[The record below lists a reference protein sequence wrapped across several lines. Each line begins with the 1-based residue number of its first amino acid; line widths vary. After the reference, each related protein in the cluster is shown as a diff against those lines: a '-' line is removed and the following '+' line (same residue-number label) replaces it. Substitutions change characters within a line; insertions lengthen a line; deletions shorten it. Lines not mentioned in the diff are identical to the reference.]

1 MLRQLK
7 RTAVRATATTVGL
20 GVALEVT
27 THLPSEGRSSE
38 FYHTLSDGIVMPLV
52 RLCLD
57 PEQAHNLAI
66 DAAKAGWAPTYRSL
80 GRAEDGW
87 RVQMDSRPFGSSGA
101 GGGDS
106 NDVNNGRGGGGG
118 LVFPNPVGLAA
129 GFDKDGVAVK
139 GLLELGF
146 G

>member
-7 RTAVRATATTVGL
+7 RTALRATATTVGL

-52 RLCLD
+52 RLCLN

-66 DAAKAGWAPTYRSL
+66 EAVKAGWAPTYRSS

-87 RVQMDSRPFGSSGA
+87 RVKMDSKPFDD
-101 GGGDS
+101 GDKK
-106 NDVNNGRGGGGG
+106 GG

>member
-7 RTAVRATATTVGL
+7 RTALRATATTVGL

-52 RLCLD
+52 RLCLN

-66 DAAKAGWAPTYRSL
+66 EAVKAGWAPTYRSS
-80 GRAEDGW
+80 GRVEDGW
-87 RVQMDSRPFGSSGA
+87 RVKMDSKPFGD
-101 GGGDS
+101 GGDKK
-106 NDVNNGRGGGGG
+106 GG

-139 GLLELGF
+139 GLLELGL

>member
-7 RTAVRATATTVGL
+7 RTALRATTTTVGL

-38 FYHTLSDGIVMPLV
+38 FYHTLSDSIVMPLV
-52 RLCLD
+52 RLCLN
-57 PEQAHNLAI
+57 PESAHNLAI
-66 DAAKAGWAPTYRSL
+66 EAVRAGWAPTYRSTD
-80 GRAEDGW
+80 RAEDGW
-87 RVQMDSRPFGSSGA
+87 RVQMDSTPFGN
-101 GGGDS
+101 GDTKT
-106 NDVNNGRGGGGG
+106 GGGG

>member
-7 RTAVRATATTVGL
+7 RTALRATTTTVGL

-38 FYHTLSDGIVMPLV
+38 FYHTLSDSVVMPLV
-52 RLCLD
+52 RLCLN
-57 PEQAHNLAI
+57 PEMAHNLAI
-66 DAAKAGWAPTYRSL
+66 EAVKAGWAPTYRSA

-87 RVQMDSRPFGSSGA
+87 RIQMDSTPFGN
-101 GGGDS
+101 GDIKK
-106 NDVNNGRGGGGG
+106 GGGG

>member
-1 MLRQLK
+1 
-7 RTAVRATATTVGL
+7 
-20 GVALEVT
+20 
-27 THLPSEGRSSE
+27 
-38 FYHTLSDGIVMPLV
+38 MPLV
-52 RLCLD
+52 RLCLN

-66 DAAKAGWAPTYRSL
+66 EAVKAGWAPTYRSS

-87 RVQMDSRPFGSSGA
+87 RVQMDSKPFGD
-101 GGGDS
+101 GDKK
-106 NDVNNGRGGGGG
+106 GGG